1 MHIQP
6 HQLYHLYNRGNNR
19 NRLFYEPDNYEL
31 FISKMKKYLIP
42 NCHLL
47 AYCLLPNHFHFLIT
61 PNDSTNLPY
70 TRIGSD
76 GTPLVS
82 NPLVR
87 MTQFSHGLQ
96 MLLSSYAKTMNH
108 RYKRKG
114 SLFTQNTHCK
124 MTSSESYLEDYSL
137 WCFSYIHY
145 NPVAAGLVNSP
156 EKWKY
161 SSFNEYLGKTADPL
175 CDLVMGRAIFS
186 LDINDLYR
194 FTTEVPDDIYSRIF

>member
-1 MHIQP
+1 MHLQP
-6 HQLYHLYNRGNNR
+6 HQLYHVYNRGNNR
-19 NRLFYEPDNYEL
+19 NRLFYDPANYEL
-31 FISKMKKYLIP
+31 FMFKMRKYLIP
-42 NCHLL
+42 HCHLL
-47 AYCLLPNHFHFLIT
+47 AYSLLPNHFHFLVT
-61 PNDSTNLPY
+61 PNELTNVPY
-70 TRIGSD
+70 TRLGVD
-76 GTPLVS
+76 GASASNSLVK
-82 NPLVR
+82 

-96 MLLSSYAKTMNH
+96 MLLSSYAKAINH
-108 RYKRKG
+108 KYKRRG

-124 MTSSESYLEDYSL
+124 LTSSEAYLEDYSL

-161 SSFNEYLGKTADPL
+161 SSFNEYLGRIVEPL
-175 CDLVMGRAIFS
+175 CDLDLGRAIFS